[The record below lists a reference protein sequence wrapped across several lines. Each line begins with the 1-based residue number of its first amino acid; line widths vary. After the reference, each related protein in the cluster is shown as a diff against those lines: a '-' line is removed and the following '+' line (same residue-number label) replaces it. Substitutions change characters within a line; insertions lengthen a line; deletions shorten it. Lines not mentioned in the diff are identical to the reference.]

1 MNWNLEVVTL
11 LNSLVIPA
19 KTLRLGMYLL
29 EEMSV
34 VLLAIATAAVVIL
47 FLLAAL
53 VLFFQGARLGF
64 LWLRVGAAQTAVSLR
79 NLSGIGAQ

>member
-47 FLLAAL
+47 F
-53 VLFFQGARLGF
+53 
-64 LWLRVGAAQTAVSLR
+64 S
-79 NLSGIGAQ
+79 